1 MKVWITKYALTSGI
15 IEINAEITDNGS
27 AYDMGT
33 SFPTYYHEE
42 GKEWH
47 RTKESAIAKAEEM
60 RKKKISSLQKQIKKL
75 ENINFEQ
82 GFDVGN
88 DCLGNHQKIR
98 GRSI

>member
-1 MKVWITKYALTSGI
+1 
-15 IEINAEITDNGS
+15 
-27 AYDMGT
+27 MGT

-60 RKKKISSLQKQIKKL
+60 RKKKIASLQKQIKKL

-82 GFDVGN
+82 GILIWVMIVAEPAAIVKN
-88 DCLGNHQKIR
+88 QKKPEN
-98 GRSI
+98 GFASMT